1 MARSAGRSWVSEPET
16 SDSLMAFGAIV
27 KVFRE
32 RAGLNQDELSKQV
45 QYSKPLVSSVE
56 QGRRLPPP
64 DFVERAEQALDAF
77 GVLRAAAQHIGRQPG
92 LAAWFREWARLEKE
106 ALNLCTYE
114 CRLVPGLLQTEAYA
128 RAVFNNR
135 LPLLMDD
142 QLETQLTARTDRQR
156 LLDVLPRTTFSF
168 IIEEAVLMRRLG
180 GTEVT
185 RGQLDHLLGRGRLRN
200 VEIQIVPADLEEHAC
215 LGGPMQ
221 LIETPYHRWLGY
233 SEGQKNGRLISG
245 LEDVSVLQMRYAKM
259 RSQALS
265 HTESMSLLK
274 RMRGAL

>member
-185 RGQLDHLLGRGRLRN
+185 RGQLDRLLERGTLRN
-200 VEIQIVPADLEEHAC
+200 VEIQIVPMDLEEHAA
-215 LGGPMQ
+215 LDGPMQ
-221 LIETPYHRWLGY
+221 LIETTYHRWLGY
-233 SEGQKNGRLISG
+233 SEGQESGRLISG

-265 HTESMSLLK
+265 HTESRSLLK
-274 RMRGAL
+274 RRRGAL